1 MTSQTFFEDNWVE
14 GNIPLVGSGSHAI
27 WLGSIAFDGARA
39 FEGVNPDLDRHCQR
53 LIKSTE
59 VLGMEPTFS
68 AEEIQELALDG
79 IKKFGPRSELYIRP
93 MFWADSALDVV
104 IPDPE
109 STKFALTIFE
119 ATMPDNT
126 GFSCSLSQYRRP

>member
-1 MTSQTFFEDNWVE
+1 M
-14 GNIPLVGSGSHAI
+14 VGSGSHAI

-79 IKKFGPRSELYIRP
+79 IKKFYDMAVKDYQELFLYDDLWISYFLYYFRK
-93 MFWADSALDVV
+93 S
-104 IPDPE
+104 
-109 STKFALTIFE
+109 KIF
-119 ATMPDNT
+119 
-126 GFSCSLSQYRRP
+126 